1 MSAFT
6 RAIMRDDIDTVRK
19 ILADPKFEPTETDIN
34 HAVNKRST
42 EIIKLLIEDQR
53 VVIYNNTIKKLAL
66 SCNADLFRI
75 ALGFNNP
82 NLNLHIPLQFSV
94 SNGCVDIVKLILTDP
109 RFEVLPYSS
118 NYLFDA
124 VLKNK
129 LEVLKLLISDSRFVL
144 NRSNNMLFREA
155 VKSGYVEIV
164 RELLKSP
171 LINPQD
177 NDKETLTISIQKNY
191 REITELLM
199 NDYEKYPNYEIRK
212 HNLPINE
219 KIAELKEQ
227 ENEINFLRRQ
237 TQDSITEMTLGV
249 IYEELNLSRR
259 RLKRQL
265 I

>member
-6 RAIMRDDIDTVRK
+6 RAIMRDDINTVRE
-19 ILADPKFEPTETDIN
+19 ILADPKFRPTGADIN

-42 EIIKLLIEDQR
+42 EIIKLLIEDRR
-53 VVIYNNTIKKLAL
+53 VMIYNNTIEKIAL

-75 ALGFNNP
+75 ALAFNSP
-82 NLNLHIPLQFSV
+82 NLNLSIPLQISV
-94 SNGCVDIVKLILTDP
+94 SNGCIDIVELILADP
-109 RFEVLPYSS
+109 RFEVLEYSID
-118 NYLFDA
+118 YVFDA

-129 LEVLKLLISDSRFVL
+129 LEILKLLISDSRFVL
-144 NRSNNMLFREA
+144 NKYNNMPFREA
-155 VKSGYVEIV
+155 VRSGYVEIV

-171 LINPQD
+171 FINPQD
-177 NDKETLTISIQKNY
+177 NDKETLTISIQKNH

-219 KIAELKEQ
+219 KITELKEQ

-237 TQDSITEMTLGV
+237 TQDPITEMTLGV